1 MKLKVLLGL
10 LLLVLMTGLAHARLD
25 ADYEFKDLDGK
36 IYTPAT
42 LKGKPVV
49 IYIGSTF

>member
-10 LLLVLMTGLAHARLD
+10 FLLFLVADYAPARLNV
-25 ADYEFKDLDGK
+25 DYEFKDLDGK